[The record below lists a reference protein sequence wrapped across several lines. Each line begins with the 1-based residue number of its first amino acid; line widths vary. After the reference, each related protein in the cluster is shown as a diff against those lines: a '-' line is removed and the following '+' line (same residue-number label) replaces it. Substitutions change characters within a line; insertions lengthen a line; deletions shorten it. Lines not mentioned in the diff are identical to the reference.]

1 MWQSEQDSQ
10 KCRIARISYQKEKYL
25 NSREATLAV
34 TVTRSPGM
42 TNTCSRHYRRLDI
55 RRRVKAVLG
64 KLSGAALVH
73 R

>member
-1 MWQSEQDSQ
+1 MAVRARQPGVQDS
-10 KCRIARISYQKEKYL
+10 KNIISEKYL
-25 NSREATLAV
+25 NSREATLDP
-34 TVTRSPGM
+34 TVRRSLAM

>member
-1 MWQSEQDSQ
+1 MAVRAGQPGVQDSSN
-10 KCRIARISYQKEKYL
+10 IISEKYL